1 MRKTSLPHRPLP
13 GITSAWAHPY
23 GHGPF
28 SPVLYADG
36 GDGAGDG
43 SGSTGGADA
52 GQTAATG
59 TGDGQQAAGTGVGTQ
74 QQAAGQ
80 GAGTGGDSGTDLAAT
95 VARLE
100 RELTAARREAGA
112 ARVNAKT
119 AAAEEAKAELAQ
131 QIGKALGFVKDD
143 GPPDPAK
150 LAEAITAKDS
160 RISELEAS
168 LRAQQVEAAVRA
180 AADKQQAKPNALLD
194 SRAFSKVL
202 AGLDPAATD
211 FTTQLDDAIKKA
223 VADNSSFRIAP
234 QAGRSG
240 ADLTSG
246 TGETSKTRPTS
257 LNAALR
263 GLYST

>member
-1 MRKTSLPHRPLP
+1 MRKTSLPHRSLP
-13 GITSAWAHPY
+13 GIVSAWAHPY

-59 TGDGQQAAGTGVGTQ
+59 TADGQQTAGAGAGTQ
-74 QQAAGQ
+74 QAAAGQ
-80 GAGTGGDSGTDLAAT
+80 GAGGDASTDLTAT

-100 RELTAARREAGA
+100 RDLAAARREAGA

-119 AAAEEAKAELAQ
+119 AAAEEARAELAQ
-131 QIGKALGFVKDD
+131 QIGKALGLVKDD
-143 GPPDPAK
+143 TPPDPAK

-160 RISELEAS
+160 RIGELEAS
-168 LRAQQVEAAVRA
+168 LRAQQVESAVRA
-180 AADKQQAKPNALLD
+180 AADKQQAKPNVLLD

-223 VADNSSFRIAP
+223 VADNPSFRTAP

-240 ADLTSG
+240 ADLTGG
-246 TGETSKTRPTS
+246 TGEATKERPKT
-257 LNAALR
+257 LGAAIS
-263 GLYST
+263 GHYQT